1 MDAINYVAGR
11 WTNFSRR
18 FQDFSERY
26 SSHRMTDT
34 SFDRVFSKVTTDSS
48 KFARIEN
55 PNERLLKERPL
66 GIKNQQ
72 ANSLLE

>member
-1 MDAINYVAGR
+1 MGAINYVAEP
-11 WTNFSRR
+11 TFPEDSKIFLNV
-18 FQDFSERY
+18 
-26 SSHRMTDT
+26 TLN
-34 SFDRVFSKVTTDSS
+34 RVFSKVTTDSS